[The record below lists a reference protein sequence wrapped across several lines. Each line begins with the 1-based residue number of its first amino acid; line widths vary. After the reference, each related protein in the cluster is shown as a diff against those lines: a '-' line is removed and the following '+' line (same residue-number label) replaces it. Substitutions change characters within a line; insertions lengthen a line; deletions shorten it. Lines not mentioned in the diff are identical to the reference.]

1 MTDNVTD
8 GKGGLKLAVFASGS
22 GSGLQSIIDAV
33 ERGDLHVEISLLV
46 CNRPDAF
53 ALDRA
58 KAHGISSVLIEH
70 RGRSRDEFELEIRS
84 ELDKRHIDLIAL
96 AGFMRI
102 LTPDFVGGW
111 RGKMVNIHPALL
123 PSFPGAHAHRDAIAH
138 GVKVSGLTIHFVDDS
153 VDHGPIIFQKSVEVF
168 DGDTEET
175 LGKRVLEQ
183 EHIWYPKVLQW
194 IIEGRVHLDGRKV
207 KVEGV

>member
-1 MTDNVTD
+1 MTDS
-8 GKGGLKLAVFASGS
+8 KGGLKLAVFASGS